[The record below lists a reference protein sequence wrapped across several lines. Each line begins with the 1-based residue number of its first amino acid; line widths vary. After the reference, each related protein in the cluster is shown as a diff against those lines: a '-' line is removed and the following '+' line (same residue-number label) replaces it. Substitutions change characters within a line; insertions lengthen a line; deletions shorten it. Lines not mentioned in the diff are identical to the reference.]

1 MIGIKCISRG
11 YSGGGETLSWVL
23 SHKPQ
28 LYTRALMCSSKWD
41 GQFANVVKYKTP
53 VYFVVGEKD
62 EYYGFKP
69 FQEAY
74 KSLYDL
80 YKDAGLNDRQI
91 RKLLV
96 LDVKTTTYFENG
108 NVSNQHGFGGYLFC
122 RDQKIMNW
130 LLNGEN

>member
-1 MIGIKCISRG
+1 
-11 YSGGGETLSWVL
+11 
-23 SHKPQ
+23 
-28 LYTRALMCSSKWD
+28 MCSSKWD